1 MSHISAQ
8 MARVDARNIIGG
20 QCIRKLLK
28 QRIEGGIV
36 SDPLYA
42 ATLCHCLPFDMQT
55 MFLSALEKYY
65 FDY

>member
-8 MARVDARNIIGG
+8 MARIDAQNIISG
-20 QCIRKLLK
+20 QCIESLLK
-28 QRIEGGIV
+28 QRISGGIV

-55 MFLSALEKYY
+55 MFISVLEKYY
-65 FDY
+65 FDF